1 MPEQLGGLSDSE
13 AAELCR
19 RLRVRLIDTVS
30 RTGGH
35 LASSLGA
42 VELIVAIHRVFDTGR
57 DRLVFDVGH
66 QCYAHKILT
75 GRNAAME
82 TLRTF
87 GGIAGFPKPV
97 ESPSDAFIAGH
108 ASNSVSVALGMA
120 RARTLQNENYQV
132 LALIGDGALTGGL
145 AYEGLS
151 DAGDSGEPLI
161 VILNDNGM
169 SITRSVGGVAEHLA
183 RQRLKPQYLH
193 FKKGYRKVMS
203 VLPLGGH
210 IYNVTHKV
218 KTAIKETLLP
228 CSLFEDMGFT
238 YLGPVD
244 GHDVKRLTQL
254 LSYARELKGPVLL
267 HVRTVK
273 GKGYT
278 PAERNPDLFH
288 GVGRFCVET
297 GEPVHPTA
305 PNFSAVFG
313 QALCELAEKD
323 PKICAITAAMQ
334 GGTGLNG
341 FAQRFPERFFDV
353 GIAEGHAAA
362 MAAGMAKQGM
372 TPVFAVY
379 STFLQRSYDM
389 LLHDVALQ
397 GLHVVL
403 AVDRAG
409 LVGEDGETH
418 HGLFDPAF
426 LDTIPGM
433 TVLCPAS
440 FAELRDM
447 LEYAVYEVKG
457 PVAIRYPR
465 GGEGAY
471 QDGAPRHP
479 AVLLREGTDLTLAG
493 CGTLVNELLDCADRL
508 AADGI
513 RAEVV
518 KLNTITP
525 LPLELVARSVKK
537 TGRLLVAEESAEMGG
552 IGQRIAAGLLA
563 VGVPVQ
569 GLALAS
575 TGRGFVTHGTI
586 PQLRRLCGLDGE
598 SLYHRAWE
606 VCGHGKSEEAS
617 GCAAGGAGAG

>member
-447 LEYAVYEVKG
+447 REYAVDEVKG

-525 LPLELVARSVKK
+525 LPLELAARSVKK
-537 TGRLLVAEESAEMGG
+537 TGRLLVAEEGAEMGG

-563 VGVPVQ
+563 AGIPVQ
-569 GLALAS
+569 GLALAN

-598 SLYHRAWE
+598 SLYHRARE

>member
-471 QDGAPRHP
+471 QDGAPRRP

-525 LPLELVARSVKK
+525 LPLELAARSVKK
-537 TGRLLVAEESAEMGG
+537 TGRLLVAEEGAEMGG

-563 VGVPVQ
+563 AGIPVQ

>member
-471 QDGAPRHP
+471 QDGAPRRP

-563 VGVPVQ
+563 AGIPVQ

-598 SLYHRAWE
+598 SLYHRARE

>member
-341 FAQRFPERFFDV
+341 FAHRFPERFFDV

-598 SLYHRAWE
+598 SLYHRARE